1 MDRRFILFYEFIPTF
16 DIPSKK
22 TNE

>member
-1 MDRRFILFYEFIPTF
+1 MDRRFILFYEFISTF
-16 DIPSKK
+16 DILSKK